1 MPRRIILHTG
11 FHKTGTTSMTTT
23 LRANRPALKAQVAM
37 RLPPQMRALISAT
50 RGYSTWRDPLTLIK
64 AETRFHALLDDLP
77 PMPRRTL
84 IITSEELGGH
94 LPGRGDLMDY
104 SAMPIMLYSFWS
116 IAKQKFPAADIQ
128 IYLSTRNQADWLVS
142 AYWQHVKSSSMTL
155 DLDDFLGEFH
165 AAGDLLNMV
174 NEIASRVP
182 CPTHH
187 CALEDSKHRP
197 LGPADP
203 LLDLCDIPQAVRDT
217 LQAAPAENI
226 RPDMATLLDLLDINR
241 TVKDPEKRVATKK
254 AIMAKANI
262 T

>member
-23 LRANRPALKAQVAM
+23 LRANRAALKSQVAM
-37 RLPPQMRALISAT
+37 RLPPQMRELISAT

-64 AETRFHALLDDLP
+64 AETRFHSLLDALP
-77 PMPRRTL
+77 SMPRRTL

-104 SAMPIMLYSFWS
+104 SAMPIILYSFWT
-116 IAKQKFPAADIQ
+116 IAREKFPQADIQ

-155 DLDDFLGEFH
+155 DLDAFLVKFH
-165 AAGDLLNMV
+165 DAGDLVYMV

-182 CPTHH
+182 CPVHH
-187 CALEDSKHRP
+187 CALEDSQHRH

-203 LLDLCDIPQAVRDT
+203 LLDLCEIPQTVRDT
-217 LQAAPAENI
+217 LQAAPAKNI
-226 RPDMATLLDLLDINR
+226 RPDMATLLDLLEVNR
-241 TVKDPEKRVATKK
+241 TVKDPEKRVSIKK

>member
-11 FHKTGTTSMTTT
+11 FHKTGTTSMTAT
-23 LRANRPALKAQVAM
+23 LRTNRPALKRQVAM
-37 RLPPQMRALISAT
+37 RLPAQMRELISAT

-104 SAMPIMLYSFWS
+104 SAMPIILYSFWS
-116 IAKQKFPAADIQ
+116 IAHAKFPQADIQ

-155 DLDDFLGEFH
+155 DLDGFLERFH
-165 AAGDLLNMV
+165 TAGDLTAMA

-187 CALEDSKHRP
+187 TALEDSKHLP

-203 LLDLCDIPQAVRDT
+203 ILDFCDIPQDVRT
-217 LQAAPAENI
+217 ALVAAPLENI
-226 RPDMATLLDLLDINR
+226 RPDMDTLLALLDVNR

>member
-11 FHKTGTTSMTTT
+11 FHKTGTTSLTST
-23 LRANRPALKAQVAM
+23 LRANRAALKRHVAL
-37 RLPPQMRALISAT
+37 RLPPQMRELISAT

-64 AETRFHALLDDLP
+64 AETRFHALLEDLP
-77 PMPRRTL
+77 AMPRRSL

-104 SAMPIMLYSFWS
+104 SAMPIILYSFWT
-116 IAKQKFPAADIQ
+116 IAKAKFPAADIQ
-128 IYLSTRNQADWLVS
+128 IYLSTRKPADWLVS

-155 DLDDFLGEFH
+155 DLEAFVEKYH
-165 AAGDLLNMV
+165 AAGDLDFMV

-187 CALEDSKHRP
+187 CAIEDSKHRP

-203 LLDLCDIPQAVRDT
+203 LLDLCDIPQDLRDS
-217 LQAAPAENI
+217 LQPAPAQNI
-226 RPDMATLLDLLDINR
+226 RPDMETLLALLDVNR
-241 TVKDPEKRVATKK
+241 TVKDPENRMATKK
-254 AIMAKANI
+254 ATLEKVNV

>member
-11 FHKTGTTSMTTT
+11 FHKTGTTSLTST
-23 LRANRPALKAQVAM
+23 LRANRPALKPYVAM
-37 RLPPQMRALISAT
+37 RLPPQMRELISAT

-77 PMPRRTL
+77 SMPRRTL
-84 IITSEELGGH
+84 VITSEELGGH

-104 SAMPIMLYSFWS
+104 SAMPIILYSFWT
-116 IAKQKFPAADIQ
+116 IARAKFPQAEIQ
-128 IYLSTRNQADWLVS
+128 IYLSTRNPDDWLVS

-155 DLDDFLGEFH
+155 DLEAFLEPCH
-165 AAGDLLNMV
+165 AAGDLEHMV
-174 NEIASRVP
+174 SEIASRVP
-182 CPTHH
+182 CPVHH
-187 CALEDSKHRP
+187 AALEDFRHRP

-203 LLDLCDIPQAVRDT
+203 ILDLCDIPQDLRAT
-217 LQAAPAENI
+217 LVASPPENL
-226 RPDMATLLDLLDINR
+226 RPDMATLLALLDVNR

-254 AIMAKANI
+254 AIMDKASF

>member
-11 FHKTGTTSMTTT
+11 FHKTGTTSIAAT
-23 LRANRPALKAQVAM
+23 LRHNRAALKAQVAM
-37 RLPPQMRALISAT
+37 RLPPQMRELISAT

-64 AETRFHALLDDLP
+64 AETRFMTLLDALP
-77 PMPRRTL
+77 SMPRRSL

-104 SAMPIMLYSFWS
+104 GAMPIILYSFWTL
-116 IAKQKFPAADIQ
+116 IREKFPAADIQ

-155 DLDDFLGEFH
+155 DMDAFLEKFH
-165 AAGDLLNMV
+165 KAGNLTHMV

-187 CALEDSKHRP
+187 CAIEDSKHRP

-203 LLDLCDIPQAVRDT
+203 ILDLCDIPQHIRNTLEPVAV
-217 LQAAPAENI
+217 QNI
-226 RPDMATLLDLLDINR
+226 RPDMETLMALLDVNR
-241 TVKDPEKRVATKK
+241 TVKDPEKRLATKK
-254 AIMAKANI
+254 AIMAKANM

>member
-11 FHKTGTTSMTTT
+11 FHKTGTTSITTT
-23 LRANRPALKAQVAM
+23 LRANRAALKTQVAM
-37 RLPPQMRALISAT
+37 RLPPQMRELISAT
-50 RGYSTWRDPLTLIK
+50 RGYSTWRDPLTLMK
-64 AETRFHALLDDLP
+64 AENRFHNLLDALP
-77 PMPRRTL
+77 SMPRRTL

-104 SAMPIMLYSFWS
+104 SAMPVILYSFWT
-116 IAKQKFPAADIQ
+116 IAREKFPQAGIE

-155 DLDDFLGEFH
+155 DLQAFLEKFH
-165 AAGDLLNMV
+165 GAGDLTYMV

-182 CPTHH
+182 CPVHH
-187 CALEDSKHRP
+187 CALEDSKHRL
-197 LGPADP
+197 LGPVEP
-203 LLDLCDIPQAVRDT
+203 LLDLCEISQTVRDT

-226 RPDMATLLDLLDINR
+226 RPDMATLLDLLDVNR
-241 TVKDPEKRVATKK
+241 TVKDPEKRIATKK
-254 AIMAKANI
+254 AILAKANI